1 MIKIL
6 KNYFRF
12 GSCKSFSARSISHR
26 VRRSRHSVAGA
37 MTTADDGK
45 FCLADYD
52 AIGFDMDHTLAKYKL
67 VNLLNVRMLS
77 YFIAF
82 IVCSMIYFFQLSV
95 SLLKFSI
102 VFKKKFKRYTY

>member
-1 MIKIL
+1 
-6 KNYFRF
+6 
-12 GSCKSFSARSISHR
+12 
-26 VRRSRHSVAGA
+26 

-45 FCLADYD
+45 FCIADYD

-102 VFKKKFKRYTY
+102 VFKKKI

>member
-1 MIKIL
+1 
-6 KNYFRF
+6 
-12 GSCKSFSARSISHR
+12 
-26 VRRSRHSVAGA
+26 

-45 FCLADYD
+45 FCIADYD

-82 IVCSMIYFFQLSV
+82 IVCGMIYFFQLSV

-102 VFKKKFKRYTY
+102 VFKKKI

>member
-1 MIKIL
+1 
-6 KNYFRF
+6 
-12 GSCKSFSARSISHR
+12 
-26 VRRSRHSVAGA
+26 

-102 VFKKKFKRYTY
+102 VFKKKI